1 MCPCGKLLCKIQFY
15 SYTLLSLISRR
26 KINESIRYLAICLT
40 EGLLNRRGGKGSR
53 LPFVSW
59 RVRTWTGYGWQVP
72 FYERNLKTT
81 SGTDTWQAGWFILAL
96 LSTLKD
102 LLCEWFFGALNM
114 VRGINDYPPPLHFQS
129 SALREGVCL
138 VGSGEEGGREEA
150 GAREQWACCG
160 GELSLSP
167 CTHTAALIPQS
178 LTPTLSG
185 NRCVSGNLCLRHS
198 KSHSL
203 SLSYCIYC
211 LLCMATGTTFNLVL
225 N

>member
-1 MCPCGKLLCKIQFY
+1 MPHRRASEQE
-15 SYTLLSLISRR
+15 RR
-26 KINESIRYLAICLT
+26 KGKQTSLCQLESQD
-40 EGLLNRRGGKGSR
+40 LNRLWVAGAI
-53 LPFVSW
+53 
-59 RVRTWTGYGWQVP
+59 
-72 FYERNLKTT
+72 YERNLKTT
-81 SGTDTWQAGWFILAL
+81 SGTDTWQAGWFVLAL

-211 LLCMATGTTFNLVL
+211 LLCMATGTTFNMVL
-225 N
+225 NQLDQPGPRVPRISCILQV